1 MPGLERVPP
10 NLTVKTFPVVERR
23 RWVFVWMGDPSKADE
38 SLLPDNFSN
47 EHPDWCNKPG
57 YLHYDVPYLLICD
70 NLLDFS
76 HLSYVHANTL
86 GGSPAIA
93 QVRPKVERVMA
104 SGDRHVGVR
113 VSRVVPNVPPS
124 PYWKS
129 FRDGLADRYERWF
142 VYDFVLPG
150 TLLMDS
156 GGHPQEAPDDDART
170 VRMHS
175 CQTLTPETESS
186 THYFFQQSCQRR
198 DFERS
203 PQTVDRMYQTL
214 VTAFNEDRD
223 MISAQYRALQ
233 ETPDLPMRPLPMD
246 AALGHLP
253 QHGAALGRPRAR
265 RAGLTRRCA
274 RGRSPPAPRGIA
286 SPAAIA
292 AFQISNRA
300 RLRFQAAGASLGS
313 AHPFAFLK
321 HMFSSLV
328 SRRSSLLALAL
339 AAFTAGAAAKDVT
352 PAQRQL
358 RPHARALRRLQQGL
372 RGPLE
377 GQDR

>member
-1 MPGLERVPP
+1 MFVRNCWYVIAWSHEIPAAGLFSRTVLGEPILVMRRADGSLTALLDRCCHRLAPLSKGIREGDAVRCGYHGLKFDCSGQCIEVPGLERVPP

-246 AALGHLP
+246 AALGHFRSMV
-253 QHGAALGRPRAR
+253 QHWVDRERDGRA
-265 RAGLTRRCA
+265 
-274 RGRSPPAPRGIA
+274 
-286 SPAAIA
+286 
-292 AFQISNRA
+292 
-300 RLRFQAAGASLGS
+300 
-313 AHPFAFLK
+313 
-321 HMFSSLV
+321 
-328 SRRSSLLALAL
+328 
-339 AAFTAGAAAKDVT
+339 
-352 PAQRQL
+352 
-358 RPHARALRRLQQGL
+358 
-372 RGPLE
+372 
-377 GQDR
+377 